1 MQPVRSSTRAMSS
14 TRYSLASEVC
24 GRPEK
29 CTPMH
34 TAPRRASFHVATGES
49 MPLDSR
55 HTTLP
60 ELPTGKPPTPGTERA

>member
-1 MQPVRSSTRAMSS
+1 
-14 TRYSLASEVC
+14 
-24 GRPEK
+24 
-29 CTPMH
+29 MH